1 MKKMLSLAALLAA
14 AALLTA
20 CTTQE
25 SLSGSAY
32 SRSSARQGQTVR
44 FGVIESIEDVLIE
57 GTGGQMSSIGGAV
70 LGTAI
75 GSTIGGGSG
84 TTVAM
89 AAGGVGGAVAG
100 SAIGHKL
107 SQRKGIS
114 ITVQYQNGDV
124 GAVEHLA
131 GAADAERAQ
140 RGVVVHAGQVVVDQ
154 RIGVD
159 HFDRAGVVQRVRHA
173 AAQQFDR
180 RQ

>member
-1 MKKMLSLAALLAA
+1 MKKLISLLSLLAA

-57 GTGGQMSSIGGAV
+57 GTGGQMSSIGGAI

-75 GSTIGGGSG
+75 GSSIGGGSG
-84 TTVAM
+84 KTIAM

-100 SAIGHKL
+100 SALGHKL
-107 SQRKGIS
+107 SQRKGVS
-114 ITVQYQNGDV
+114 ITVQYQNGELEAITQEPGQDEFYIGQQIRV
-124 GAVEHLA
+124 LTE
-131 GAADAERAQ
+131 AD
-140 RGVVVHAGQVVVDQ
+140 GTK
-154 RIGVD
+154 
-159 HFDRAGVVQRVRHA
+159 RVRPLPA
-173 AAQQFDR
+173 NSVPAPIVPN
-180 RQ
+180 